1 MKLIPWRN
9 KREDK
14 GGAAVEEHP
23 LARFRDEMDHLFDR
37 FWRDPWGTGL
47 ADAFPSGSA
56 LGLRMNLSESEGEV
70 TVTAELPGVDPKD
83 VDISVSDNLLTIR
96 GEKKQEKEDRKRN
109 YHYVERRFGSFH
121 RSIQLPSSID
131 ANKVDASFKNGIL
144 TVTLQKRQDAKPKR
158 IAVKTN

>member
-1 MKLIPWRN
+1 
-9 KREDK
+9 
-14 GGAAVEEHP
+14 
-23 LARFRDEMDHLFDR
+23 
-37 FWRDPWGTGL
+37 
-47 ADAFPSGSA
+47 
-56 LGLRMNLSESEGEV
+56 MNLAESEGEV